1 MTPVVKQK
9 GKDQGGAAA
18 LVVRSNFAAEW
29 KQSNT
34 PWQVFQREVWEVA
47 TKVTRENPIIIDDEQ
62 PDPPAPHRPSGPKH
76 QTASRSS
83 RTYITLLRT
92 IRPSK
97 LRVVQDFRPPATPAT
112 LVPPIPPRLPSPPS
126 ERAGHSSRTY
136 RTLLRTTRPSK
147 LRMVRDSRPPATPT
161 TLVPP
166 IPPRSPSPPPERTED
181 PHVPLHLGPC
191 PYPPPYLLQV
201 SNFAPP
207 RSGILSPRL
216 SPLPYSRAVLST
228 PRRLTPPAGYSGYSS
243 APNCHKY

>member
-9 GKDQGGAAA
+9 GKDQGGGGAA

-47 TKVTRENPIIIDDEQ
+47 TKGTRENPIMIDDEQ

-83 RTYITLLRT
+83 RTYITLWRT

-97 LRVVQDFRPPATPAT
+97 LRVVRDFRPPAT

-147 LRMVRDSRPPATPT
+147 LRVVRDSRPPATPT

-181 PHVPLHLGPC
+181 PPC
-191 PYPPPYLLQV
+191 PAAPRPVPVSV

-216 SPLPYSRAVLST
+216 SPLPYSRVVLLT